1 MGNCDFKS
9 EETKANSGITISN
22 FQRQYPIGRG
32 GYGKVWKVKSKHDDK
47 HYAMKEMSKA
57 LVIAKKSVTS
67 VMFERE
73 LLSRLRS
80 PFVIN
85 ICYAFQDQDK
95 LCMLMELSCGGDLRY
110 HLYKSKKFNEKET
123 SKYYIK
129 LLFTIINCLILKI
142 TLFK

>member
-9 EETKANSGITISN
+9 DENSKGSSGISISS

-57 LVIAKKSVTS
+57 LIIAKKSVTS

-73 LLSRLRS
+73 LLARLRS

-85 ICYAFQDQDK
+85 ICYAFQDQEK

-110 HLYKSKKFNEKET
+110 HLYKNKKFNEKET
-123 SKYYIK
+123 SKLLLLYLYVNMYYN
-129 LLFTIINCLILKI
+129 FNY
-142 TLFK
+142 